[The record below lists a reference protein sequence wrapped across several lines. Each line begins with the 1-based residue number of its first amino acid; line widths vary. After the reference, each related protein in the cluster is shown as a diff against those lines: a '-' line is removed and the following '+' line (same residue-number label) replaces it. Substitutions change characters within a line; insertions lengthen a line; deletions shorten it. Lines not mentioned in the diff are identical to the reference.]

1 MNPENELTA
10 LTYEQLEKLSEQ
22 ILTQLSDSSLPLD
35 KASALYKRGKAVSK
49 EMEARLAALEKT
61 VTDEIK

>member
-1 MNPENELTA
+1 MNQENELKT

-22 ILTQLSDSSLPLD
+22 ILAQLSDTSLPLD
-35 KASALYKRGKAVSK
+35 KASALYERGKAVSK

-61 VTDEIK
+61 VTDEIR